1 MTDGPTAHPPNAG
14 DASGPAIPDG
24 RRRAATRRRRLA
36 AAGLVTVAAA
46 VAVTLAVRG
55 GAAPACAAPPRAAV
69 PALPPVAALAPGA
82 ALPVAAVPPLGA
94 ALPVA
99 AAPPVG
105 GATRSGKA
113 TFYDS
118 EGAGGNCSRPAA
130 PADRMYVALGP
141 AEYASGAS
149 CGGFLDVTG
158 PRGTVR
164 VLVMDQC
171 PECAPGHLDLSAEA
185 FARIADPV
193 QGVVKVSYRA
203 VVNPRLSGPLTFRVK
218 EGSSQWW
225 FAVLVGDH
233 GNPLRSVEVRQ
244 NGSWR
249 AAQRQDYN
257 YWLIESG
264 AGPGPYEIRV
274 TDVYGHR
281 ATATGIRMLPGQ
293 VQRSRTR
300 MYGTGPAAP
309 GPAPKKPSPTPPGPT
324 PSPSAPTPPP
334 TPATPTPALTEP
346 VVQAAAAPPTPSPCS

>member
-1 MTDGPTAHPPNAG
+1 MTDGTAPHPPTAG
-14 DASGPAIPDG
+14 DPSGPAAPDG

-55 GAAPACAAPPRAAV
+55 GAAPACAAPP
-69 PALPPVAALAPGA
+69 
-82 ALPVAAVPPLGA
+82 
-94 ALPVA
+94 
-99 AAPPVG
+99 VG
-105 GATRSGKA
+105 GATHSGKA

-141 AEYASGAS
+141 SEYASGAS

-203 VVNPRLSGPLTFRVK
+203 VVNPRLSGPLTFRMK

-257 YWLIESG
+257 YWLIASG

-293 VQRSRTR
+293 VQRSKTR
-300 MYGTGPAAP
+300 MYGADPATP
-309 GPAPKKPSPTPPGPT
+309 RPTPKKPTPTPRTPTPSPPTSLTPSPTPD
-324 PSPSAPTPPP
+324 APTS
-334 TPATPTPALTEP
+334 AATEP
-346 VVQAAAAPPTPSPCS
+346 LVQAAAGPPTQAPCS

>member
-1 MTDGPTAHPPNAG
+1 MTDGTAPHPPTTGA
-14 DASGPAIPDG
+14 APGPATPDD
-24 RRRAATRRRRLA
+24 RRRTAARRRRLA

-55 GAAPACAAPPRAAV
+55 GAAPACAAPAGRAAV
-69 PALPPVAALAPGA
+69 AALPPAV
-82 ALPVAAVPPLGA
+82 LPPGA

-105 GATRSGKA
+105 GATHSGKA

-141 AEYASGAS
+141 SEYASGAS

-203 VVNPRLSGPLTFRVK
+203 VVNPRLPGPLTFRMK

-257 YWLIESG
+257 YWLIPSG

-281 ATATGIRMLPGQ
+281 VTGTGVRMLPGQ
-293 VQRSRTR
+293 VQRSKTR
-300 MYGTGPAAP
+300 MYGADPATPRPTSKKPTPTPRTSTPAALP
-309 GPAPKKPSPTPPGPT
+309 QQSTPA
-324 PSPSAPTPPP
+324 ALTPPP
-334 TPATPTPALTEP
+334 ADP
-346 VVQAAAAPPTPSPCS
+346 VMQAAAAPPTPAPCS

>member
-1 MTDGPTAHPPNAG
+1 MTDGTAPHPPTDDRA
-14 DASGPAIPDG
+14 PATAPG
-24 RRRAATRRRRLA
+24 RRAATRRRRLA

-46 VAVTLAVRG
+46 VAVALAVRG
-55 GAAPACAAPPRAAV
+55 GAAPACAAPPP
-69 PALPPVAALAPGA
+69 PAGVAALAAG
-82 ALPVAAVPPLGA
+82 PLG
-94 ALPVA
+94 

-105 GATRSGKA
+105 GTTRSGKA

-118 EGAGGNCSRPAA
+118 AGAGGNCSRPAA
-130 PADRMYVALGP
+130 PANRMYVALGP
-141 AEYASGAS
+141 SEYAAGAS

-203 VVNPRLSGPLTFRVK
+203 VVNPPLSGPLTFRMK

-264 AGPGPYEIRV
+264 AGPGPYAIRV
-274 TDVYGHR
+274 TDVYGNR
-281 ATATGIRMLPGQ
+281 ATATGVRMLPGQ
-293 VQRSRTR
+293 VQRSAVR
-300 MYGTGPAAP
+300 MYGAKPAPTTPTPKKPRPTSPTPSTPTSTPTASTPAAP
-309 GPAPKKPSPTPPGPT
+309 TS
-324 PSPSAPTPPP
+324 
-334 TPATPTPALTEP
+334 ALTDP
-346 VVQAAAAPPTPSPCS
+346 LVQAAAAPPTPTSCA

>member
-1 MTDGPTAHPPNAG
+1 MTDGTAPHPPTTG
-14 DASGPAIPDG
+14 DAPGPVAPNG
-24 RRRAATRRRRLA
+24 RRRAATGRRRLA
-36 AAGLVTVAAA
+36 AAGLVAVAAA

-55 GAAPACAAPPRAAV
+55 AAAPACAAPLPRA
-69 PALPPVAALAPGA
+69 
-82 ALPVAAVPPLGA
+82 A

-99 AAPPVG
+99 AAPPAG
-105 GATRSGKA
+105 GATHSGKA

-118 EGAGGNCSRPAA
+118 EGAGGNCSRPGA
-130 PADRMYVALGP
+130 PADRLYVALGP
-141 AEYASGAS
+141 SEYASGAS
-149 CGGFLDVTG
+149 CGGFLDVAG

-193 QGVVKVSYRA
+193 QGVVKITYRA
-203 VVNPRLSGPLTFRVK
+203 VVNPSLPGPLTFRMK

-249 AAQRQDYN
+249 TAQRQDYN

-274 TDVYGHR
+274 TDVYGNR

-293 VQRSRTR
+293 VQRSKTR
-300 MYGTGPAAP
+300 MYGAKPAARTT
-309 GPAPKKPSPTPPGPT
+309 APRKPS
-324 PSPSAPTPPP
+324 P
-334 TPATPTPALTEP
+334 TPATPTPATPTRSPLSP
-346 VVQAAAAPPTPSPCS
+346 STPSPSALTPALTDPLVRAAATPSTPCS

>member
-1 MTDGPTAHPPNAG
+1 MTDGTAPHPPAAS
-14 DASGPAIPDG
+14 DAPGPATPDG

-55 GAAPACAAPPRAAV
+55 GAAPACAAPP
-69 PALPPVAALAPGA
+69 
-82 ALPVAAVPPLGA
+82 
-94 ALPVA
+94 
-99 AAPPVG
+99 VG
-105 GATRSGKA
+105 GATHSGKA

-141 AEYASGAS
+141 SEYASGAS

-171 PECAPGHLDLSAEA
+171 PECAPGHLDLSAAA

-203 VVNPRLSGPLTFRVK
+203 VVTPRLSGPLTFRMK

-257 YWLIESG
+257 YWLIASG

-293 VQRSRTR
+293 VQRSKTR
-300 MYGTGPAAP
+300 MYGADPATP
-309 GPAPKKPSPTPPGPT
+309 RPTPKKPTPTPRTPTPSPPTSLTPSPTPD
-324 PSPSAPTPPP
+324 APTS
-334 TPATPTPALTEP
+334 AATEP
-346 VVQAAAAPPTPSPCS
+346 LVQAAAGPPTQAPCS

>member
-1 MTDGPTAHPPNAG
+1 MTDGTAPHPPTAG
-14 DASGPAIPDG
+14 DTFGPATPDG
-24 RRRAATRRRRLA
+24 RRRAAAHRRRLA
-36 AAGLVTVAAA
+36 AAGLVAVAAA

-55 GAAPACAAPPRAAV
+55 GAAPACAAPPPLAAGAPV
-69 PALPPVAALAPGA
+69 VALAPMAAALPPGVALPPV
-82 ALPVAAVPPLGA
+82 A

-99 AAPPVG
+99 AAPPLG

-118 EGAGGNCSRPAA
+118 EGAGGNCSRPGA

-141 AEYASGAS
+141 GEYASGAS

-164 VLVMDQC
+164 VQVMDQC

-203 VVNPRLSGPLTFRVK
+203 VVNPRLPGPLTFRMK

-293 VQRSRTR
+293 VQRSKTR
-300 MYGTGPAAP
+300 MYGTNAATP
-309 GPAPKKPSPTPPGPT
+309 KPTPKKPSPTPPSPT
-324 PSPSAPTPPP
+324 PSPSATTPV
-334 TPATPTPALTEP
+334 PAPAAPTEP
-346 VVQAAAAPPTPSPCS
+346 VMQAAAAPPTPAPCS

>member
-1 MTDGPTAHPPNAG
+1 MTDGTAPHPPTAGDPP
-14 DASGPAIPDG
+14 GPAAPDG

-55 GAAPACAAPPRAAV
+55 GAAPACAAPP
-69 PALPPVAALAPGA
+69 
-82 ALPVAAVPPLGA
+82 
-94 ALPVA
+94 
-99 AAPPVG
+99 VG
-105 GATRSGKA
+105 GATHSGKA

-141 AEYASGAS
+141 SEYASGAS

-193 QGVVKVSYRA
+193 QGVVKVSYRG
-203 VVNPRLSGPLTFRVK
+203 VVNPRLSGPLTFRMK

-257 YWLIESG
+257 YWLIASG

-293 VQRSRTR
+293 VQRSKTR
-300 MYGTGPAAP
+300 MYGADPATP
-309 GPAPKKPSPTPPGPT
+309 RPTPKKPTPTPRTPTPSPPTSLTPSPTPD
-324 PSPSAPTPPP
+324 APTS
-334 TPATPTPALTEP
+334 AATEP
-346 VVQAAAAPPTPSPCS
+346 LVQAAAAPPTPAPCS

>member
-1 MTDGPTAHPPNAG
+1 MTDGTPPHPPTTG
-14 DASGPAIPDG
+14 DAPGSAAPDG
-24 RRRAATRRRRLA
+24 RRRTATGRHRLA
-36 AAGLVTVAAA
+36 AAGLVAVAAA

-55 GAAPACAAPPRAAV
+55 GAAPACAAPPPRAAM
-69 PALPPVAALAPGA
+69 APVAAL
-82 ALPVAAVPPLGA
+82 PPGA

-105 GATRSGKA
+105 GATHSGKA

-130 PADRMYVALGP
+130 PTDRMYVALGP
-141 AEYASGAS
+141 GEYASGAS

-193 QGVVKVSYRA
+193 RGVVKVTYRA
-203 VVNPRLSGPLTFRVK
+203 VVNPSLPGPLTFRMK

-249 AAQRQDYN
+249 TAQRQDYN

-281 ATATGIRMLPGQ
+281 ATAAGIRMLPGQ
-293 VQRSRTR
+293 VQRGTAR
-300 MYGTGPAAP
+300 MYGAKPAART
-309 GPAPKKPSPTPPGPT
+309 PAPKKPSPTPTPSRTPT
-324 PSPSAPTPPP
+324 PSLTTTPSSSSPAPAGTAP
-334 TPATPTPALTEP
+334 L
-346 VVQAAAAPPTPSPCS
+346 VQAAPAPCS

>member
-1 MTDGPTAHPPNAG
+1 MTDGTAPHPPTAGDPP
-14 DASGPAIPDG
+14 GPAAPDG

-55 GAAPACAAPPRAAV
+55 GAAPACAAPP
-69 PALPPVAALAPGA
+69 
-82 ALPVAAVPPLGA
+82 
-94 ALPVA
+94 
-99 AAPPVG
+99 VG
-105 GATRSGKA
+105 GATHSGKA

-141 AEYASGAS
+141 SEYASGAS

-203 VVNPRLSGPLTFRVK
+203 VVNPRLSGPLTFRMK

-257 YWLIESG
+257 YWLIASG

-293 VQRSRTR
+293 VQRSKTR
-300 MYGTGPAAP
+300 MYGADPATP
-309 GPAPKKPSPTPPGPT
+309 RPTPKKPTPTPRTPTPSPPTFLTPSPTPD
-324 PSPSAPTPPP
+324 APTS
-334 TPATPTPALTEP
+334 AATEP
-346 VVQAAAAPPTPSPCS
+346 LVQAAAAPPTQAPCS

>member
-1 MTDGPTAHPPNAG
+1 MTDGTAPHPPAAG
-14 DASGPAIPDG
+14 DAPGAATPDG

-36 AAGLVTVAAA
+36 AAGLVSVAAA

-69 PALPPVAALAPGA
+69 AALAPAAA
-82 ALPVAAVPPLGA
+82 ALPPGA

-141 AEYASGAS
+141 DEYASGAS

-203 VVNPRLSGPLTFRVK
+203 VVNPRLPGPLTFRMK

-274 TDVYGHR
+274 TDVYDHR

-293 VQRSRTR
+293 VQRSKTR
-300 MYGTGPAAP
+300 MYGANPATP
-309 GPAPKKPSPTPPGPT
+309 RPTPKKPSPTPPSPT
-324 PSPSAPTPPP
+324 PRPSTPTPPP
-334 TPATPTPALTEP
+334 TPTPALTEP
-346 VVQAAAAPPTPSPCS
+346 VVQAAAAPPTPPPCS